1 MILLVVQDFRRFD
14 LRMKNGPRDDP
25 ARAEGRRLFEL
36 AQLDIWDSLRS
47 SLQLPKEGPSS
58 RAAFKKK
65 IDKKDKRFGKL
76 IKANLVF
83 LLGEDSDEDSEDDD
97 DIEDG
102 SEEDGGQASYETVTA
117 TLNALEAS
125 VKAKFPSKPPQTV
138 ADIVTLCDHACAIET
153 PFNKV
158 PGYFSVWRHG
168 F

>member
-1 MILLVVQDFRRFD
+1 MLQDFRRFD

-83 LLGEDSDEDSEDDD
+83 LLGEDSDEDS
-97 DIEDG
+97 
-102 SEEDGGQASYETVTA
+102 GQVSYETVTA

-125 VKAKFPSKPPQTV
+125 VKAKFSSKPPQTV

>member
-47 SLQLPKEGPSS
+47 ALQLPKEGPSS

-65 IDKKDKRFGKL
+65 IDKKNKRFGKL

-83 LLGEDSDEDSEDDD
+83 LLEEDSEEGSEGESDGGW
-97 DIEDG
+97 EDG
-102 SEEDGGQASYETVTA
+102 GEEDGGQASYDAVTA
-117 TLNALEAS
+117 SLAALEAS
-125 VKAKFPSKPPQTV
+125 VKAAFPSKQPQIV
-138 ADIVTLCDHACAIET
+138 ADVVTLYEHANAIEA
-153 PFNKV
+153 PFNEV
-158 PGYFSVWRHG
+158 PAHRFA
-168 F
+168 